1 MKSLKMVLLLVV
13 SLGMLAYGC
22 AKSDDSD
29 GSTSSTSAYSRK
41 NLPAKSSNNLPSTLT
56 SKASAGRTAAAAISQ
71 SMGANQAQSAV
82 MMMKYML
89 TNVELNMIL
98 MDAAIEQ
105 GVMAAG
111 NCYEKG
117 NVKISFT
124 SDMLEALKEVFK
136 KVDSEMSAGE
146 LSTYTN
152 MVGQQMGND
161 QMAVSLVSTTKRDFS
176 KILTLGTTN
185 STCSGTSV
193 SAIDEVMMW
202 SDNGNKLQYTFDYSD
217 SSGTNFGSLTY
228 DGATKTSSFDMYF
241 KQTGFDGLFS
251 GNFTEC
257 NSGTDDCVRFRVTM
271 GDTSFKVE
279 TRGKAD
285 NNGGYG
291 ISRFMSSSFNI
302 FIKEHWNTEL
312 KSAKYV
318 TSDSCPATWDNES
331 DCSYSNDLLQL
342 YSETSSTTGLTSYE
356 TDAGKVFSQNWKGTP
371 AQTSAYLADSA
382 GQKYVLMADSS
393 TTDVSD
399 IIGIAVKLDNSTAG
413 FTLYF
418 DPSNNDNLT
427 MRDLSI
433 NSSDNTRSIGSS
445 VASGLVMTY

>member
-1 MKSLKMVLLLVV
+1 
-13 SLGMLAYGC
+13 
-22 AKSDDSD
+22 
-29 GSTSSTSAYSRK
+29 
-41 NLPAKSSNNLPSTLT
+41 
-56 SKASAGRTAAAAISQ
+56 
-71 SMGANQAQSAV
+71 MGATQAQTAV
-82 MMMKYML
+82 MMMKFML

-124 SDMLEALKEVFK
+124 SEMLEALKDVFK

-152 MVGQQMGND
+152 MVGQQIGND

-185 STCSGTSV
+185 STYSGTSV

-202 SDNGNKLQYTFDYSD
+202 SDNGNKLHYTFDYSD
-217 SSGTNFGSLTY
+217 SSGSNFGSLTN

-241 KQTGFDGLFS
+241 KQSGFDGLFS

-271 GDTSFKVE
+271 GDTSYKVE

-291 ISRFMSSSFNI
+291 ISRFMSSSFNV
-302 FIKEHWNTEL
+302 FIKEQWNTEL
-312 KSAKYV
+312 KSAKYEAS
-318 TSDSCPATWDNES
+318 TSCSATWDNES
-331 DCSYSNDLLQL
+331 SCSYSNDFLQP
-342 YSETSSTTGLTSYE
+342 SETSNSTGLTSYE
-356 TDAGKVFSQNWKGTP
+356 TDAGKVFSQNWKGSL

-418 DPSNNDNLT
+418 DQSNNDNLT